1 MFKSTNF
8 TNAEQI
14 SLSKEIALIGV
25 QATPFTSML
34 MAKGNIEKA
43 LSTVYTWREKTI
55 DNAEDLSAVEGED
68 TTVFYESAKA
78 ELSNV
83 LEIFKKGASISG
95 TALAMKSNQFAS
107 EVNDRL
113 LELKINMEKKFING
127 LKADG
132 SVAPFKRQMSGLIE
146 LADPTNDV
154 AVTGAVTEDKVKEV
168 MRNLW
173 NQDLAEGSYYAL
185 VGADIKEQ
193 IDAIYKDRYSY
204 QHKTTSFGLLVD
216 EIATNYGN
224 VQFVLS
230 KHVPADKMV
239 VFNDAY
245 VDLVHLRQPHFEP
258 LAKTGDS
265 VKGQVVAESTLKAGS
280 KKAIAVVTVTPQ
292 A

>member
-8 TNAEQI
+8 TNLEQV
-14 SLSKEIALIGV
+14 SLAKEIALIGV
-25 QATPFTSML
+25 QATPLTSML

-43 LSTVYTWREKTI
+43 LSTVYTWREKTL
-55 DNAEDLSAVEGED
+55 DHADDLSAVEGSD
-68 TTVFYESAKA
+68 DITFYETARA
-78 ELSNV
+78 ELSNI
-83 LEIFKKGASISG
+83 LEIFKKGASVSG
-95 TALAMKSNQFAS
+95 TATAMQSNQFAS

-132 SVAPFKRQMSGLIE
+132 SVTPFKRQLSGLIE
-146 LADPTNDV
+146 MADSTNAV
-154 AVTGAVTEDKVKEV
+154 NVTGVVTEDTVKEV
-168 MRNLW
+168 MRKLW
-173 NQDLAEGSYYAL
+173 NQDLAEGNYYAL

-193 IDAIYKDRYSY
+193 IDTIYKDRYSY

-224 VQFVLS
+224 IQFVLS
-230 KHVPADKMV
+230 KHVPATKMV
-239 VFNDAY
+239 VFNDNY
-245 VDLVHLRQPHFEP
+245 VDLVYLREPHFEP

-265 VKGQVVAESTLKAGS
+265 VKGQVIAEATLKAGS
-280 KKAIAVVTVTPQ
+280 KKGVAVVTV

>member
-1 MFKSTNF
+1 MFKSNNF
-8 TNAEQI
+8 TNMEQV
-14 SLSKEIALIGV
+14 SLAKEIAIIGV
-25 QATPFTSML
+25 QATPLTSML

-43 LSTVYTWREKTI
+43 LSTVYTWREKTL
-55 DNAEDLSAVEGED
+55 DHTDDLSAVEGSDEIQFFE
-68 TTVFYESAKA
+68 TARA
-78 ELSNV
+78 ELNNI
-83 LEIFKKGASISG
+83 LEIFKKGASVSG
-95 TALAMKSNQFAS
+95 TALAMQTSQFTQ

-132 SVAPFKRQMSGLIE
+132 SVTPFKRQLSGLIE
-146 LADPTNDV
+146 MADPSN
-154 AVTGAVTEDKVKEV
+154 AVPATGAVTEETVKEV
-168 MRNLW
+168 MRKLW
-173 NQDLAEGSYYAL
+173 NQDLAEGNYYAF

-239 VFNDAY
+239 VFNDNY
-245 VDLVHLRQPHFEP
+245 VDLVYLREPHFEP

-265 VKGQVVAESTLKAGS
+265 VKGQVIAEATLKAGS
-280 KKAIAVVTVTPQ
+280 KKGIAVVTV